1 MRLSRKSRSAPL
13 GPQWA
18 SDGEEDFGPDK
29 ATELLGPLEME
40 EPPAGLATDYRNML
54 DIHTSR
60 ARRAAVAGTSA
71 LSVAA
76 GTAGLITGA
85 MTAGPATTAT
95 VGGILLPM
103 AAYELELLNR
113 KQ

>member
-18 SDGEEDFGPDK
+18 SNGEEDFGPDK

-76 GTAGLITGA
+76 GTSGLFTGA

-95 VGGILLPM
+95 VGGLVLPW
-103 AAYELELLNR
+103 AAYELERLNR

>member
-1 MRLSRKSRSAPL
+1 MRLSRKSQPAPL

-18 SDGEEDFGPDK
+18 SGGVEDFGPGK
-29 ATELLGPLEME
+29 TSELLGPLEME
-40 EPPAGLATDYRNML
+40 EPPRGLINDYRGMV

-60 ARRAAVAGTSA
+60 ARRAAIRGVSA

-76 GTAGLITGA
+76 GTSGLFTGA
-85 MTAGPATTAT
+85 MTAGPATTAA

>member
-1 MRLSRKSRSAPL
+1 M
-13 GPQWA
+13 
-18 SDGEEDFGPDK
+18 EDFGPGK
-29 ATELLGPLEME
+29 TTELLGPLEME
-40 EPPAGLATDYRNML
+40 EPPTGLRSDYRNMM

-60 ARRAAVAGTSA
+60 ARRAVVTGASA

-76 GTAGLITGA
+76 GTAGLVTGA